1 MPHNIISF
9 FNTFQKG
16 WGQTHVKKSYKFIK
30 AFWQKI
36 ALKLT
41 QKHIKSEKSDI
52 LILKCTEGVEVANLG
67 LGPIFFLFPYFCFIV
82 RVVCL
87 Q

>member
-1 MPHNIISF
+1 MGKVVFIAEKLLAGVKKTNITLEGMPHNIISF

-16 WGQTHVKKSYKFIK
+16 WGQTHVKKRYKFIK

-52 LILKCTEGVEVANLG
+52 LILKCTEA
-67 LGPIFFLFPYFCFIV
+67 
-82 RVVCL
+82 
-87 Q
+87 